1 MTEEERHLIGKEID
15 KEIKLDSDRVKNAS
29 EPSRKLTVITLNN
42 CGNCVVHP
50 DSVGKDMTN
59 SDTPFKELE
68 HIKKEDNSIYE
79 EMSRMRRDFNS
90 LMKETD
96 DAKKQSQPQVQ
107 HSKVS
112 EDSLHIIK
120 GLETDLQN
128 ARDALA
134 VLKADR
140 KRLKAEKFE
149 LLNQMKQLYGTIEEK
164 EKELRTFIRSFEMRM
179 RESEHALRQVISER
193 DAYERE
199 KWALLRHARDETERT
214 LQCNAQLTLKEETV
228 RKLQQELL
236 MMRRRLN
243 LLEKR
248 QDSEDHYAT
257 VSDCAIT
264 LGVVARKEDIH
275 IYSTGAEKQKLSD
288 KTVIIEPRDDGNQ
301 HSASAA
307 QSSDAGESGQPS
319 HLPSSESC
327 RSSSSGLCIHSGN
340 DDNSTGNR
348 LMSDPEEKSEKQSFH
363 RLDDRSFNKES
374 QKQRNSSH
382 IQRPRSLHPPGK
394 GGIGPWGSI
403 SKVFTRRNPRKSFEL
418 YSEEDGRSSRSP
430 QQSICT
436 TPHRDESLK
445 ERLMDEI
452 LNQPIEN
459 WKSATVLTWMESV
472 LGLGQYIHKCAEN
485 VKSGKILLDLSDSE
499 YEAGLGI
506 SHPMHRKKLRLAVE
520 EKRHLPVGT
529 KSLLDDFDT
538 AWVVEDWLQDIGLPQ
553 YSETFKASLIDGR
566 LLEAL
571 TKKELEK
578 YLSVAKKFHQTSVI
592 HGVTFL
598 KLLKFD
604 KKALK
609 ERRDV
614 SSSADCDPIVWTNRR
629 LIEWMRSIDLG
640 EYADSLRESGLHG
653 ALIVLESS
661 FTADTFATIL
671 GILPSKSMVR
681 RHLQKEFEALIQ
693 VARVRYQQRT
703 KELKAERRRNEKLS
717 GGGSL
722 GRAFSKSFSGGLSHA
737 ETFKQQND
745 SHLSSFQKLT
755 LRSSLNK
762 GNQRKNDHRLNT
774 TTPYISS
781 PMSPV
786 SPVSFVPTYGFLQ
799 PRPTSLVDERRSSSE
814 KHRRVRS
821 SGEAEPQTITKI

>member
-164 EKELRTFIRSFEMRM
+164 EKELRTFIRSFE
-179 RESEHALRQVISER
+179 
-193 DAYERE
+193 
-199 KWALLRHARDETERT
+199 
-214 LQCNAQLTLKEETV
+214 
-228 RKLQQELL
+228 

-755 LRSSLNK
+755 LRFTTLRKSQSSLNK